1 MASIEKRSENSYR
14 ITVSTGYDGQ
24 GKQVKKQKTIKLDPK
39 LTEKQKEK
47 ELERHAILFQEEVD
61 RGTYL
66 DADKLTFGQFIS
78 KWLKDYAEPNLAPKT
93 LYRYKELLDT
103 RIIPALGHIKLAK
116 LQPTHLT
123 AFYNNLRED
132 GIRSDGKPGG
142 LSESTIL
149 HHHRLISAML
159 TAAVQW
165 QLILIN
171 PAERVKP
178 PSPEKKEAKHFNE
191 AQTDYILQLMEA
203 EPLKYRTMINLAVY
217 GGMRLG
223 ELAGLE
229 WNDVDMENN
238 LIRIQQAG
246 QYIPTEGVYTK
257 SPKNESSKR
266 IISLPATVISVL
278 RQYKLWQNG
287 QKAKLGDNLW
297 VDSGRIF
304 TKWSGEPMFPDTPS
318 KWFHK
323 FIKRHNAKIMND
335 ERISKE
341 DKPKYLL
348 PEVNFHGL
356 RHTNATL
363 LIGQGVDVTT
373 VSSRLGHAR
382 TSTTTDIYAH
392 ALKKPDIEA
401 ANKLENMFKK
411 KNNSEN
417 SRQA

>member
-1 MASIEKRSENSYR
+1 MAYIEKRSENSYR
-14 ITVSTGYDGQ
+14 IVVSAGYDGQ
-24 GKQVKKQKTIKLDPK
+24 RKQDKKTKTIKLDPK

-47 ELERHAILFQEEVD
+47 ELERQAILFEEEVE

-66 DADKLTFGQFIS
+66 DADKLTFEQFID
-78 KWLKDYAEPNLAPKT
+78 KWLTDYAEPNLAPKT
-93 LYRYKELLDT
+93 LYRYKELIDT
-103 RIIPALGHIKLAK
+103 RIRPALGHLKLSK

-123 AFYNNLRED
+123 SFYNNLRED
-132 GIRSDGKPGG
+132 GIRSDGKAGG
-142 LSESTIL
+142 LSERTIL